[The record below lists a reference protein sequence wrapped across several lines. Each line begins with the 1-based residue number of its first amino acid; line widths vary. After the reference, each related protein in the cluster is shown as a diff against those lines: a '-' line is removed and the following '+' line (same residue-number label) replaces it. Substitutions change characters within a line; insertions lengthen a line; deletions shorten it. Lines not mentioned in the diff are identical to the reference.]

1 MTFEL
6 PSSRDPH
13 RYDDLLDLPHPQ
25 SPRHPRMDALARAAQ
40 FSPFAALTGYDDQ
53 VKEAARLTGRHVALS
68 EGEQETLDAQLGLLQ
83 AHLADT
89 PRPVVSVSFFVP
101 DEKKAGGRYE
111 TVTGCVRR
119 IDPVGRAL
127 VFYAENGVSSG
138 CSIPLD
144 AVSSITSELFDRL
157 WPPED

>member
-25 SPRHPRMDALARAAQ
+25 SRRHPRMDALARAAQ

-53 VKEAARLTGRHVALS
+53 VREAARLTGRHVELS
-68 EGEQETLDAQLGLLQ
+68 EGEQEALDARLCLLRSHLG
-83 AHLADT
+83 DT
-89 PRPVVSVSFFVP
+89 PRPVVSVRFFVP

-119 IDPVGRAL
+119 IDPVARAL
-127 VFYAENGVSSG
+127 IFYAENGVSSG
-138 CSIPLD
+138 RSIPLD
-144 AVSSITSELFDRL
+144 AVSELTGALFDRL
-157 WPPED
+157 CPPED